1 MCWCGCTAY
10 ASVLKNNYQPMKM
23 NDEQLDRLLRE
34 SVERREL
41 LDGIQRQVMEQV
53 SRQARRQRIRMWAR
67 VVAFSFV
74 MPLLALVFGWAVYSV
89 AQHGNQVVVASLTL
103 SVVAML
109 VAWLMYVRNFSLRRV

>member
-1 MCWCGCTAY
+1 
-10 ASVLKNNYQPMKM
+10 MKM

-53 SRQARRQRIRMWAR
+53 SRQARRQRIRLWAR

>member
-1 MCWCGCTAY
+1 
-10 ASVLKNNYQPMKM
+10 MKM

-53 SRQARRQRIRMWAR
+53 SRQARRRRIRLWAR
-67 VVAFSFV
+67 VVVFSFV

-89 AQHGNQVVVASLTL
+89 AQHGNQVVVASLAL

-109 VAWLMYVRNFSLRRV
+109 VAWGVCVGKFSLHKV

>member
-1 MCWCGCTAY
+1 
-10 ASVLKNNYQPMKM
+10 MKM

-53 SRQARRQRIRMWAR
+53 SRQARRRRIRLWAR
-67 VVAFSFV
+67 VVVFSFV

-89 AQHGNQVVVASLTL
+89 AQHGNQVVVASLAL

-109 VAWLMYVRNFSLRRV
+109 VAWVVCVGKFSLHKV

>member
-1 MCWCGCTAY
+1 
-10 ASVLKNNYQPMKM
+10 M

-53 SRQARRQRIRMWAR
+53 SRQARRRRIRLWAR
-67 VVAFSFV
+67 VVVFSFV
-74 MPLLALVFGWAVYSV
+74 MPLLALVFGWAVCSV
-89 AQHGNQVVVASLTL
+89 AQHGNQVVVASLAL

-109 VAWLMYVRNFSLRRV
+109 VAWVVCVGKFSLHKV

>member
-1 MCWCGCTAY
+1 
-10 ASVLKNNYQPMKM
+10 MKM

-53 SRQARRQRIRMWAR
+53 SRQARRQRIRLWAR

-89 AQHGNQVVVASLTL
+89 AQHGNQVVVASLAL

-109 VAWLMYVRNFSLRRV
+109 VAWVVCVGNFSLHRV